1 MSPEHSLVATHTG
14 MPSATPMSHLR
25 ARPLQAQG
33 EQRSP
38 SEGCRVGSR
47 AGVVAQHSEGRGC
60 SQQAEEAGSVDGGC
74 GCGETS
80 GGHLRWAAPS
90 AGLGLVLAAIL
101 SPLISI
107 CGVGIRRWGM
117 WGFYL
122 AVIRAICNLAGRK
135 PLLSQRFPLFRIK
148 ITPSFLLPV
157 LPHCPN
163 PAAHPAKGQGYEG
176 LSLCHRMA

>member
-1 MSPEHSLVATHTG
+1 MSWLSTV
-14 MPSATPMSHLR
+14 R
-25 ARPLQAQG
+25 
-33 EQRSP
+33 
-38 SEGCRVGSR
+38 
-47 AGVVAQHSEGRGC
+47 VVAVPSRQKR
-60 SQQAEEAGSVDGGC
+60 QAALMEAVAV
-74 GCGETS
+74 GETS

-135 PLLSQRFPLFRIK
+135 PLLSQQFPLFRIK

-163 PAAHPAKGQGYEG
+163 PAAHPAKEQGYEG

>member
-1 MSPEHSLVATHTG
+1 MSWLSTV
-14 MPSATPMSHLR
+14 R
-25 ARPLQAQG
+25 
-33 EQRSP
+33 
-38 SEGCRVGSR
+38 
-47 AGVVAQHSEGRGC
+47 VVAVPSRQKR
-60 SQQAEEAGSVDGGC
+60 QAALMEAVAV
-74 GCGETS
+74 GETS

-135 PLLSQRFPLFRIK
+135 PLLSQQFPLFRIK

>member
-1 MSPEHSLVATHTG
+1 MSWLSTV
-14 MPSATPMSHLR
+14 R
-25 ARPLQAQG
+25 
-33 EQRSP
+33 
-38 SEGCRVGSR
+38 
-47 AGVVAQHSEGRGC
+47 VVAVPSRQKR
-60 SQQAEEAGSVDGGC
+60 QAALMEAVAV
-74 GCGETS
+74 GETS

-107 CGVGIRRWGM
+107 CGVGIRQWGM

>member
-1 MSPEHSLVATHTG
+1 M
-14 MPSATPMSHLR
+14 
-25 ARPLQAQG
+25 
-33 EQRSP
+33 
-38 SEGCRVGSR
+38 
-47 AGVVAQHSEGRGC
+47 
-60 SQQAEEAGSVDGGC
+60 
-74 GCGETS
+74 GETS

-135 PLLSQRFPLFRIK
+135 PLLSQQFPLFRIK